1 MARRINESF
10 INELKKGSLSPILDY
25 VVNDDTLNME
35 LRGDRIIVYYRGGAL
50 FSVLEDKYAFE
61 GMDNNYFLTHAR
73 LIPSLLTIEDYIP
86 KAKHFIDLYVRQSK
100 NHLGEK
106 DIQQQIAREN
116 NYSSNS
122 LDTDFFVIDVEYQ
135 DLGRF
140 DIVALRWDSTSTAR
154 KLAQSYLPTITIFEV
169 KQGYSTSSGTSG
181 LKKHF
186 EDFCIFTEKDEVV
199 KSFKE
204 DMMEV
209 FRQKRELGL
218 IDGMELIDSMG
229 KYKDVKSV
237 AEGIDFVFL
246 MVNYKPKSS
255 VVKSELEL
263 IKAEDYK
270 IAPKFIYAN
279 SMGYGLFARNIISG
293 EEFVNRFLCE

>member
-61 GMDNNYFLTHAR
+61 GMDKNYFQTHAP

-86 KAKHFIDLYVRQSK
+86 KAKHFIDLYVRQSR

-106 DIQQQIAREN
+106 EIQQQIAREN
-116 NYSSNS
+116 NYSPNS

-140 DIVALRWDSTSTAR
+140 DIVALCWDSTSTAR
-154 KLAQSYLPTITIFEV
+154 KLAQSYLPKITIFEV

-186 EDFCIFTEKDEVV
+186 EDFCIFTEKDEAV

-204 DMMEV
+204 DMIVV
-209 FRQKRELGL
+209 FRQKRKLGL
-218 IDGMELIDSMG
+218 IDGMG
-229 KYKDVKSV
+229 KYKDIKSV
-237 AEGIDFVFL
+237 AEDIDFVFL
-246 MVNYKPKSS
+246 MANYKSKSS

-293 EEFVNRFLCE
+293 EEFVNSFLCE